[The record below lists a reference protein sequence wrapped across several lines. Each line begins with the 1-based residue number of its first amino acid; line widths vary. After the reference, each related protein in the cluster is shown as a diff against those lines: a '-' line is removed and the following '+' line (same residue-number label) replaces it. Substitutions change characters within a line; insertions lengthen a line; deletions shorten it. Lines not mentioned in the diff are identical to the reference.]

1 MGSKN
6 DNCIYKI
13 CKNEIQK
20 FIAIKHVLFINYFY
34 LNFLLNIY
42 IKNGIRHSHINFNN
56 NKLLI
61 F

>member
-34 LNFLLNIY
+34 LNFIKYIY
-42 IKNGIRHSHINFNN
+42 QKWNTSFTYY
-56 NKLLI
+56 
-61 F
+61 FQ